1 MRDPAVKY
9 QTVDDLRRRARRRTP
24 RFAWEYLDSGEGDER
39 SSARNTECLRR
50 VLLTPQFLKGELA
63 PDISTDLL
71 GVQCSMPVGIAPVGL
86 TGLIW
91 PGADAALAETAAR
104 CRIPYAAS
112 TVNTADVSDVG
123 PRAGD
128 MGWFQ
133 LYPPR
138 DLAVRQDLLH
148 RAEEA
153 GFRVLVVTA
162 DVPARA
168 RRERQTRQ
176 RVSMPPRITPSH
188 VSQAA
193 RRPAW
198 TLGLL
203 RNGLPRFHTLEP
215 YVDRATLRELAGFV
229 GASLGGSL
237 SWDYLAETC
246 ELWPGPVVVKG
257 ILHPDDAERCV
268 DTGADAV
275 EVSNHGGRQLD
286 AAPASIEAL
295 GPIVD
300 RIGGQVPVLFDGG
313 IRSGLDIARALALG
327 ADFTFAGRAFMYGLC
342 ALGTGGAEFVAAMF
356 EDQLT
361 SVMHQLGCERL
372 EELRNRDPR
381 FSDAAARPV
390 GLDDEVKRAFAALA
404 DEYAEVSARLFADDP
419 HLSVDRLDDD
429 Q

>member
-1 MRDPAVKY
+1 MVDPAVKY

-39 SSARNTECLRR
+39 ASARNVEYLQR
-50 VLLTPQFLKGELA
+50 VLLTPRFLKGELQ
-63 PDISTDLL
+63 PDISTELFDMRHSL
-71 GVQCSMPVGIAPVGL
+71 PVGIAPMGL
-86 TGLIW
+86 TGLMW
-91 PGADAALAETAAR
+91 PGADTALAGTAAR
-104 CRIPYAAS
+104 CRIPYVAS

-123 PRAGD
+123 PLAGE

-138 DLAVRQDLLH
+138 DVSVREDLLG
-148 RAEEA
+148 RVQQA
-153 GFRVLVVTA
+153 GLRVLVVTA

-176 RVSMPPRITPSH
+176 RVSMPPRITPRH

-193 RRPAW
+193 LRPAW

-215 YVDRATLRELAGFV
+215 YVDRATLRHLAGFV

-257 ILHPDDAERCV
+257 ILHPDDAERCF

-275 EVSNHGGRQLD
+275 IVSNHGGRQLD
-286 AAPASIEAL
+286 AAPAAIEAL
-295 GPIVD
+295 GPIVE
-300 RIGGQVPVLFDGG
+300 RIGGRGPVLFDGG
-313 IRSGLDIARALALG
+313 VRSGLDIARALALG
-327 ADFTFAGRAFMYGLC
+327 ADFVLSGRAFMYGLC
-342 ALGTGGAEFVAAMF
+342 ALGAPGAEFVVSMF
-356 EDQLT
+356 EQQLT
-361 SVMHQLGCERL
+361 SVLHQLGCEHL
-372 EELRNRDPR
+372 SELRDRDPR
-381 FSDAAARPV
+381 
-390 GLDDEVKRAFAALA
+390 LA
-404 DEYAEVSARLFADDP
+404 PA
-419 HLSVDRLDDD
+419 
-429 Q
+429 

>member
-1 MRDPAVKY
+1 MVDPAVKY

-39 SSARNTECLRR
+39 ASARNVECLQR

-63 PDISTDLL
+63 PDTSAELL
-71 GVQCSMPVGIAPVGL
+71 GIGHSLPVGIAPMGL
-86 TGLIW
+86 TGLMW
-91 PGADAALAETAAR
+91 PGADVALAETAAR
-104 CRIPYAAS
+104 CQIPYVAS
-112 TVNTADVSDVG
+112 TVNTADVSEVG

-128 MGWFQ
+128 MAWFQ
-133 LYPPR
+133 LYAPT
-138 DLAVRQDLLH
+138 DLAVRDDLL
-148 RAEEA
+148 RRTQEA
-153 GFRVLVVTA
+153 GFSVLVVTA

-168 RRERQTRQ
+168 RRERQTRE
-176 RVSMPPRITPSH
+176 RVSMPPRITPRH
-188 VSQAA
+188 VTQAA
-193 RRPAW
+193 LRPAW

-203 RNGLPRFHTLEP
+203 RNGMPRFHTLES

-246 ELWPGPVVVKG
+246 ELWEGPVVVKG

-286 AAPASIEAL
+286 AAPAAIEAL

-300 RIGGQVPVLFDGG
+300 RIGGRVPVLFDGG

-327 ADFTFAGRAFMYGLC
+327 ADFVFAGRAFMYGLC
-342 ALGTGGAEFVAAMF
+342 ALGTSGAEFVISMF
-356 EDQLT
+356 EQQLT
-361 SVMHQLGCERL
+361 SVMHQLGCNHL
-372 EELRNRDPR
+372 KELRNRDPR
-381 FSDAAARPV
+381 
-390 GLDDEVKRAFAALA
+390 LA
-404 DEYAEVSARLFADDP
+404 P
-419 HLSVDRLDDD
+419 N
-429 Q
+429 